1 MRDLSYILTL
11 VPGFVL
17 GLTLHEYSHALA
29 AYRLGDSTAQRMG
42 RLTLNPL
49 AHLDL
54 FGSLML
60 VFAGFG
66 WAKPVPVNA
75 LALRHPRRDMAIV
88 AVAGPL
94 ANVVLATALA
104 MLFRLLLVVG
114 MGPAL
119 MQMRMVF
126 TILAGGVWVN
136 VVLAVFNLIP
146 LPPLDGSRILAGV
159 VPPEWNHGYEQMERF
174 GPMILLGLVLLANF
188 AGVSVLG
195 RIISPVAQPLYRLLM
210 GPWLVG

>member
-1 MRDLSYILTL
+1 LQDFSQILTL

-29 AYRLGDSTAQRMG
+29 AYRLGDPTAQQAG

-49 AHLDL
+49 AHLDI

-60 VFAGFG
+60 IFAGFG
-66 WAKPVPVNA
+66 WAKPVPVNV
-75 LALRHPRRDMAIV
+75 LAMRHPRRDMAIV
-88 AVAGPL
+88 AMAGPL

-104 MLFRLLLVVG
+104 ILFRLLLVAG
-114 MGPAL
+114 FGTAL
-119 MQMRMVF
+119 MQYKIIF
-126 TILAGGVWVN
+126 TIIAGGVWVN

-146 LPPLDGSRILAGV
+146 LPPLDGSRIVAGV

-174 GPMILLGLVLLANF
+174 GPMILLGLVMLANF
-188 AGVSVLG
+188 AGISVLG
-195 RIISPVAQPLYRLLM
+195 RIISPVAQPLYRLLI
-210 GPWLVG
+210 GL

>member
-1 MRDLSYILTL
+1 LQDFSSILTL

-29 AYRLGDSTAQRMG
+29 AYRLGDTTAQQMG

-75 LALRHPRRDMAIV
+75 LAFRHPRRDMAIV

-104 MLFRLLLVVG
+104 MLLRLLLLTG
-114 MGPAL
+114 WGTEL
-119 MQMRMVF
+119 LQYKLIF
-126 TILAGGVWVN
+126 TIIASGVWVN

-174 GPMILLGLVLLANF
+174 GPMILLGLVMLANF
-188 AGVSVLG
+188 AGISVLG
-195 RIISPVAQPLYRLLM
+195 RIISPVAQPLYRLLI
-210 GPWLVG
+210 GL